1 MYLGAPRA
9 LQYCDAQDILA
20 LSWRAGSVHLSFF
33 GLSVGLGAAIGVA
46 RLIMVAFLVKKK
58 PAGEFSYFNTW
69 SIFGSL
75 AVLLSLPALFW
86 TSCQQYFYVCWV
98 LGILYLGLEFFVIY
112 ELVVSALKSYS
123 ALIDLGKM
131 LFTWAL
137 VFLTIV
143 AAITALSTVGT
154 HQSRLEAAAA
164 VIERSL
170 RLIECGILM
179 LFFFFEKRLQL
190 PWRNWSVSLALGL
203 GLTSAVDLISSYVRI
218 RLPHQ
223 TNQIDCLYSLV
234 FLGVMSFWTYSLLYK
249 PQRREISIMAAP
261 SHLIFQR
268 WNESLGSSGFGD
280 FTATDSFFPNVER
293 TVERVMARKMTQ

>member
-1 MYLGAPRA
+1 
-9 LQYCDAQDILA
+9 
-20 LSWRAGSVHLSFF
+20 VHLSFF
-33 GLSVGLGAAIGVA
+33 GMSVGLGVTIGVA
-46 RLIMVAFLVKKK
+46 RLAMVAFLLRKK

-75 AVLLSLPALFW
+75 AVLLALPALFW
-86 TSCQQYFYVCWV
+86 TSCQQYFYVYWV
-98 LGILYLGLEFFVIY
+98 LGVLYLGLEFFVIY
-112 ELVVSALKSYS
+112 ELFVNALKTYS

-137 VFLTIV
+137 VFLVIV
-143 AAITALSTVGT
+143 AAITALTTVGA
-154 HQSRLEAAAA
+154 HQSRLEAATA

-203 GLTSAVDLISSYVRI
+203 GLTSAVDLIGSYVRV

-223 TNQIDCLYSLV
+223 GNQIDCLYSLV
-234 FLGVMSFWTYSLLYK
+234 FLGVMSFWAYSLLYK
-249 PQRREISIMAAP
+249 PQRVQASIMDLP
-261 SHLIFQR
+261 SRLVFQR
-268 WNESLGSSGFGD
+268 WNESLGSYGFGD
-280 FTATDSFFPNVER
+280 IAAGDSFFPSVER

>member
-1 MYLGAPRA
+1 MYLGAPCA
-9 LQYCDAQDILA
+9 LQYLGARSILA

-33 GLSVGLGAAIGVA
+33 GLSVGLGVTIGVA
-46 RLIMVAFLVKKK
+46 RLAMVAFLVKKK
-58 PAGEFSYFNTW
+58 PVGEFSYFNTW

-75 AVLLSLPALFW
+75 AVLLSIPALFW
-86 TSCQQYFYVCWV
+86 TSCQQYFYVYWV
-98 LGILYLGLEFFVIY
+98 LGLLYLGLEFFVIY
-112 ELVVSALKSYS
+112 ELVVNALKAYS

-131 LFTWAL
+131 LFTWAI

-143 AAITALSTVGT
+143 AAITALSTVGG
-154 HQSRLEAAAA
+154 HQSRLDAAAA

-190 PWRNWSVSLALGL
+190 PWKNWSVSLAIGL
-203 GLTSAVDLISSYVRI
+203 GATSAVDLISSYVRV

-223 TNQIDCLYSLV
+223 GYQIDCLYSLV
-234 FLGVMSFWTYSLLYK
+234 FLGVMSFWAYSLLYK

-261 SHLIFQR
+261 SHLVFQR
-268 WNESLGSSGFGD
+268 WNESLGSYGFGD
-280 FTATDSFFPNVER
+280 FGGTDSFFPNVER